1 MNDAATEICESLVWA
16 FGGPDEHEVNSAIA
30 KAFDA
35 GIALQR
41 QRSDDALEHA
51 KREFYARGRRD
62 LVLELLGELGY
73 NENPERILEAVA
85 AGEDFTEHPRLGL
98 DKLARFYFQTVDEM
112 KQVPQG
118 AKGGH

>member
-1 MNDAATEICESLVWA
+1 MIQFTPENTRLAELFDEKNEKIANLEAAVE
-16 FGGPDEHEVNSAIA
+16 F
-30 KAFDA
+30 
-35 GIALQR
+35 
-41 QRSDDALEHA
+41 A

-112 KQVPQG
+112 KQVPRG